1 LKQIPLEEKRD
12 GMGTLD
18 AVWAAGRYE
27 FRTMGDFVGAGRVRS
42 VFCHLRGN
50 KPFVARRAKAEVL
63 YVLFFVWLICSG
75 PGKFSLDRLM
85 ATRFV
90 P

>member
-1 LKQIPLEEKRD
+1 LLIVGLLSSLACFALLVNMVVAILTTKFSGGIKALSPLNWVD
-12 GMGTLD
+12 
-18 AVWAAGRYE
+18 
-27 FRTMGDFVGAGRVRS
+27 DFLY
-42 VFCHLRGN
+42 F
-50 KPFVARRAKAEVL
+50 PEVL